1 MRKTWQAVWHNPY
14 VKVIIDYFCRIDFG
28 YASASIAYFSL
39 LSIFPMLIVIGNLLS
54 IVGLQLDTVIN
65 FLATFFPESILHIL
79 QPIVASILFQ
89 NGLGVLSISLV
100 VTLWSVT
107 RLIASIRT
115 SQNQIYGVPAKHIA
129 LIDRFVSLFWLVLI
143 LASSALLLLFAAIG
157 SNVLDVLPINE
168 ETVRVLKS
176 AKPMIVFVG
185 LFITLTLFNWLL
197 PTKKPWLPWAIIGT
211 TFEVLCMML
220 LAHFFSRYVAFITQ
234 AYSFYQAIN
243 SVIITMVWMNFLAF
257 VGLLGTTIIAILN
270 HIWPAVDK
278 NSRQKIVQ
286 MSQKMHIK
294 KDKDYSETLHSEF
307 QPDSLE
313 DMDK

>member
-1 MRKTWQAVWHNPY
+1 MQQVWNSIWQNQY
-14 VKVIIDYFCRIDFG
+14 VKIIVDYFCRIDFG

-54 IVGLQLDTVIN
+54 IVGLELDTVIN
-65 FLATFFPESILHIL
+65 FLATFLPESILHIL
-79 QPIVASILFQ
+79 QPIVKSILFQ
-89 NGLGVLSISLV
+89 NGLGVLSISLL

-129 LIDRFVSLFWLVLI
+129 IIDRFVSLFWLVLI
-143 LASSALLLLFAAIG
+143 LAAAAILLLFAAIG
-157 SNVLDVLPINE
+157 SNVLDILPINAD
-168 ETVRVLKS
+168 TVRLLKS
-176 AKPMIVFVG
+176 AKPLIVFVG

-197 PTKKPWLPWAIIGT
+197 PTKKPWLPWALIGT
-211 TFEVLCMML
+211 AFEVLCMMG
-220 LAHFFSRYVAFITQ
+220 LAHLFSLYVAFITR

-257 VGLLGTTIIAILN
+257 VGLLGTTISAILN

-286 MSQKMHIK
+286 MSQKMHIT
-294 KDKDYSETLHSEF
+294 KDKV
-307 QPDSLE
+307 
-313 DMDK
+313 